1 MNSFSPQLATPSA
14 SAADPSK
21 HVNYTYG
28 MVLGVDDFTQE
39 FAYLAGRDRW
49 LARDCLGY
57 GTVAG
62 LAVSVEQNAGT
73 GDTEV
78 VVTAGTAVSPRGQ
91 LIKVTPTQ
99 CASLN
104 KWLANATNAQAVK
117 DRLGLPPTGPLRLYV
132 VLCYRECATDTVPIP
147 GEPCRSEDASTAP
160 SRLQDDFTLEL
171 RFAPPA
177 QEEEEAIRAFV
188 AWLKEHVEI
197 SDGPGPFTTLDDF
210 LDAIRHAVVEPSSSP
225 SSPPDSPPSSP
236 PDFLLDSPLTV
247 MQVQASDACEYL
259 RAAFR
264 LWTTELRP
272 LWRPASFDPAGC
284 AASTSVAQAQAFD
297 DSLLLAELVLTLNAD
312 GSLDTGVAVEIDEE
326 RRPFMLSLRMVQEW
340 LLCAR
345 CCAATTVGSPII
357 SSPVALVIESAHT
370 FATLYLKS
378 PTVVRAWLH
387 HPVLLDVPA
396 ASVTLDAGETAAPVN
411 PQPVSVTRL
420 APGLN
425 VFDLQL
431 SAPLAPASRL
441 AVGFDAAQIMEEPSG
456 PNPARPLLAAL
467 GTHTST
473 YALDSDGHTLSAY
486 LGVSARALTDL
497 TDVAVNAPQN
507 NQVLTFKAGSWVAA
521 NLPAGGGATGPA
533 GGDLTGNYP
542 NPTVAGL
549 RGRAVNAAAPN
560 ANQVLTWDGAQWS
573 PANVPAVNA
582 IKPGDAAGGDL
593 SATYPNPTVARIQT
607 RAVSNAAPNAGQ
619 VLTWSGTQWAP
630 TNLPAPPP
638 AIKPGDAAGGDLAGA
653 YPNPT
658 VAKLQTRAVNAAA
671 PSPGQALAWDGT
683 QWTPTNLP
691 AIKPGDAAGGDL
703 SGAYPNPTVNRIQ
716 TRQVSNAPPNDGDVL
731 TWNNAQGLWTPK
743 APPAPP
749 PQKVLNLLPFATL
762 VTAAALVN
770 ADGADITLWL
780 NLDAPNN
787 QAAIVATQG
796 QNTIPVNA
804 VTVMAETNTAPTFM
818 TAQGVQSITITG
830 TRNLIVIRLTKAIQA
845 TTLLRFIFDL
855 RLINIQVQGLS
866 GTMTALDYLNRFGMN
881 FAGCNGSFVTVFI
894 PFFVATTVRTRG

>member
-91 LIKVTPTQ
+91 LIKVAPTQ

-104 KWLANATNAQAVK
+104 KWLANATDAQAVK
-117 DRLGLPPTGPLRLYV
+117 DQLGLPPAGPLRLYV

-210 LDAIRHAVVEPSSSP
+210 IAAIRHAVVEPSSPP

-247 MQVQASDACEYL
+247 MQVQASEACEYL

-312 GSLDTGVAVEIDEE
+312 GSLNTGVAVEIDEE

-396 ASVTLDAGETAAPVN
+396 ASVTLDAGETPAPVN
-411 PQPVSVTRL
+411 PQPVSVAPL

-486 LGVSARALTDL
+486 LGVSARALKDL

-521 NLPAGGGATGPA
+521 NLPAGGATGPA

-542 NPTVAGL
+542 NPAVAGL

-593 SATYPNPTVARIQT
+593 SATYPNPTVAKIQT

-619 VLTWSGTQWAP
+619 VLTWSGTQWTP
-630 TNLPAPPP
+630 TDLPAPP
-638 AIKPGDAAGGDLAGA
+638 A
-653 YPNPT
+653 
-658 VAKLQTRAVNAAA
+658 
-671 PSPGQALAWDGT
+671 
-683 QWTPTNLP
+683 

-703 SGAYPNPTVNRIQ
+703 SGTYPAPTVNRIQ
-716 TRQVSNAPPNDGDVL
+716 TRQVSSAPPSDGDVL
-731 TWNNAQGLWTPK
+731 TWNNAQSLWTPK

-762 VTAAALVN
+762 LSV
-770 ADGADITLWL
+770 DSGITFTFWL

-787 QAAIVATQG
+787 LVAIVPAPGQQTIAT
-796 QNTIPVNA
+796 NTVG
-804 VTVMAETNTAPTFM
+804 VFAETSAATSPQPFLNPLTVTGVIPTL
-818 TAQGVQSITITG
+818 
-830 TRNLIVIRLTKAIQA
+830 RNVIAIRLAQPLNT
-845 TTLLRFIFDL
+845 TTLLRFVFNL
-855 RLINIQVQGLS
+855 NAVNVQVQGQAAS
-866 GTMTALDYLNRFGMN
+866 IKATQYMNQSAMN
-881 FAGCNGSFVTVFI
+881 FAACDGAHVTIFVPFI
-894 PFFVATTVRTRG
+894 FKG

>member
-78 VVTAGTAVSPRGQ
+78 IVTAGTAVSPRGQ

-104 KWLANATNAQAVK
+104 KWLANTTNAQAVK
-117 DRLGLPPTGPLRLYV
+117 DKLSLPPAGPLRLYV

-210 LDAIRHAVVEPSSSP
+210 IAAIRRAVVEPSSPP

-247 MQVQASDACEYL
+247 MQVQASEACEYL

-284 AASTSVAQAQAFD
+284 AASTSIAQAQAFD

-312 GSLDTGVAVEIDEE
+312 GSLNTGVAVEIDEE

-345 CCAATTVGSPII
+345 CCAAATVGSPII

-396 ASVTLDAGETAAPVN
+396 ASVTLDAGETTTPVN
-411 PQPVSVTRL
+411 PQPVSVAPI

-431 SAPLAPASRL
+431 SAPLTPASRL
-441 AVGFDAAQIMEEPSG
+441 AVGFDAAQIMEEPAG
-456 PNPARPLLAAL
+456 ANPARPLLAAL

-486 LGVSARALTDL
+486 LGVSARALKDL

-521 NLPAGGGATGPA
+521 NLPAGGATGPA
-533 GGDLTGNYP
+533 GGDLAGNYP
-542 NPTVAGL
+542 NPAVAGL
-549 RGRAVNAAAPN
+549 RGRAVNAAAPS

-630 TNLPAPPP
+630 NNLPVPPA
-638 AIKPGDAAGGDLAGA
+638 AIKPGDAAGGDLAGT

-658 VAKLQTRAVNAAA
+658 VAKLQTRAVSNSAPAA
-671 PSPGQALAWDGT
+671 GQALAWDGT
-683 QWTPTNLP
+683 QWTPTDLP
-691 AIKPGDAAGGDL
+691 AIKPGDKAGGDL
-703 SGAYPNPTVNRIQ
+703 SGTYPDPTVNRIQ

-731 TWNNAQGLWTPK
+731 TWNNAQSLWTPK
-743 APPAPP
+743 ALPAPPP

-762 VTAAALVN
+762 FTTTATPNGVN
-770 ADGADITLWL
+770 FTFWI
-780 NLDAPNN
+780 NIEAPEN
-787 QAAIVATQG
+787 QAAIVPPPG
-796 QNTIPVNA
+796 QKVFPPNSVR
-804 VTVMAETNTAPTFM
+804 VFAETNAAPFLN
-818 TAQGVQSITITG
+818 QQNVGSIIPTG
-830 TRNLIVIRLTKAIQA
+830 TRNLLNVALAQPLTT
-845 TTLLRFIFDL
+845 TTLLRFLFDL
-855 RLINIQVQGLS
+855 RLLNVHVE
-866 GTMTALDYLNRFGMN
+866 GTAVDIDAQTYLTKFGMN
-881 FAGCNGSFVTVFI
+881 FAACDGARVTIFVPFI
-894 PFFVATTVRTRG
+894 VKG